1 MESPIPQEEPVEP
14 LPKPREQPRCYR
26 RRHIDLTETDPAKR
40 KVEYR
45 VKYNAM
51 RKAEA
56 GKSEKYITVDVEDEL
71 VAALAQVLEKTIE
84 EAKPLA
90 EKLVLRIKLNRTEQ
104 ASKNTLLAP
113 FSRCATCPR
122 LRRLVVPLAPKRSR
136 APISVCHL
144 PLFSFARVPLA
155 SQMSQGTLPRY
166 AGVVPL
172 ALKSNWHTCEKV
184 PVPGAPDSVLRGS
197 RTLRRGC
204 ATCYSFRCPD

>member
-113 FSRCATCPR
+113 FLSLCHLPSTSPPRCATCSQAFPGPY
-122 LRRLVVPLAPKRSR
+122 LRVPLAPLLFR
-136 APISVCHL
+136 AC
-144 PLFSFARVPLA
+144 A
-155 SQMSQGTLPRY
+155 
-166 AGVVPL
+166 
-172 ALKSNWHTCEKV
+172 TCF
-184 PVPGAPDSVLRGS
+184 PNVPGYPP
-197 RTLRRGC
+197 TLRRGC
-204 ATCYSFRCPD
+204 ATCPKKQLAHLRKSASSGCPG